1 MKTIIEWLGMLP
13 EPMKSQSFEN
23 ALEQRRMDI
32 FNSQVVSLSRAIN
45 DIMTWSDTPQGE
57 EYWSMIHDAC
67 DNQDNIFKAPLTFSS
82 SMRNM
87 LKSMRGESI
96 VAMKLYERAQTHT
109 DFANY
114 ITMRGEMCSYL
125 PNGREHVVNENGK
138 WARNGRQ
145 DMKPVKMAR
154 NLLHE
159 HIADDISATDY
170 EKFSNLIKSYIAVM
184 GDEDG
189 VGKKMNLHVIQGNGI
204 IDAYHVDN
212 YSTLLGTDTNL
223 FGSCMRHDECA
234 NWLDIYSMNK
244 DNVSML
250 VALDNNDKVLGR
262 AILWSL
268 DCGKKAMDTIYAHE
282 SLVSSFIQWAHDN
295 NYYYKS
301 RQSCHHEDF
310 DKHATDGHIYLP
322 KITLKYFDFDYYP
335 YMDTLSILTDNVLG
349 NEKRGSEYKILKSTD
364 GSYEDCNTHVYDIY
378 NGEEIDEDDARYLD
392 YRRPNGTHIE
402 GYVNVDSCLDIAH
415 GGWVLSCDCV
425 DVDGDD
431 RLRNDENICYVEYR
445 SEWHLMDNC
454 YTDYD
459 GDMIHCDDA
468 VELHDCEYAHEDDAH
483 QCMVDGLYYLK
494 TDMYAIDCGYVAN
507 VNMDGYLNELKNL
520 NKKNDAKYN
529 ETKTA

>member
-32 FNSQVVSLSRAIN
+32 FNSQIHSLSRAIN
-45 DIMTWSDTPQGE
+45 DSITWSDTPEGE

-87 LKSMRGESI
+87 LKSMRNESV
-96 VAMKLYERAQTHT
+96 VAMLLLTKCDTHT

-125 PNGREHVVNENGK
+125 PNGREHVLNENGK

-145 DMKPVKMAR
+145 DMKAVKMAR

-159 HIADDISATDY
+159 HIANEISATDY

-189 VGKKMNLHVIQGNGI
+189 EGKKMNFKVIQGEAI
-204 IDAYHVDN
+204 IDYYHVDN

-250 VALDNNDKVLGR
+250 IALDNNAKILGR

-282 SLVSSFIQWAHDN
+282 SLVASFIQWAHDN
-295 NYYYKS
+295 NYHYKS

-310 DKHATDGHIYLP
+310 DKHATDGHIYMP
-322 KITLKYFDFDYYP
+322 KITLKYFDFDNYP

-349 NEKRGSEYKILKSTD
+349 NDKGGKVYKILKSTD
-364 GSYEDCNTHVYDIY
+364 GSYDDCSNTVYDVF
-378 NGEEIDEDDARYLD
+378 NGEDIDEDDARYID
-392 YRRPNGTHIE
+392 YRRPNGQHID
-402 GYVNVDSCLDIAH
+402 GFVHVDYCSDIAH
-415 GGWVLSCDCV
+415 GGWVLTCDCV
-425 DVDGDD
+425 DVDGED
-431 RLRNDENICYVEYR
+431 RLKNDEDICYLEYR
-445 SEWHLMDNC
+445 SEWHLNDNC

-459 GDMIHCDDA
+459 GNMIHCDDA
-468 VELHDCEYAHEDDAH
+468 VELHDCEYAHEDDA
-483 QCMVDGLYYLK
+483 QKCMVDGLYYLE

-507 VNMDGYLNELKNL
+507 VNMDGYLNVLKNL
-520 NKKNDAKYN
+520 NKKNDARNN
-529 ETKTA
+529 ETKIA

>member
-13 EPMKSQSFEN
+13 EPMKSQAFEN
-23 ALEQRRMDI
+23 AQEQRRKDI
-32 FNSQVVSLSRAIN
+32 FNDKVDSLSKAIN
-45 DIMTWSDTPQGE
+45 DIMAWCETSQGD
-57 EYWSMIHDAC
+57 EYWAMIHGAC
-67 DNQDNIFKAPLTFSS
+67 DNQDNIFKAPLTYSS

-96 VAMKLYERAQTHT
+96 VAMKLYERTQTHT

-204 IDAYHVDN
+204 LDAYHVDN

-223 FGSCMRHDECA
+223 FGSCMRHGECA
-234 NWLDIYSMNK
+234 EWLEIYSMNT

-322 KITLKYFDFDYYP
+322 KITLKYFDFENYP

-364 GSYEDCNTHVYDIY
+364 GSYEDCDTSVYDIF
-378 NGEEIDEDDARYLD
+378 NGCDIDEDDARYLD
-392 YRRPNGTHIE
+392 YRRPNGTHID
-402 GYVNVDSCLDIAH
+402 GFVHVDYCSDISH
-415 GGWVLSCDCV
+415 GGWVLTCDCV
-425 DVDGDD
+425 DVDGED
-431 RLRNDENICYVEYR
+431 RLKNDENICFVEYR

-454 YTDYD
+454 YADYD
-459 GDMIHCDDA
+459 GDMIHADDS
-468 VELHDCEYAHEDDAH
+468 VELHDGEYSHEDDAH

-494 TDMYAIDCGYVAN
+494 TDMYAIDCGYVAY

-529 ETKTA
+529 ETKIA